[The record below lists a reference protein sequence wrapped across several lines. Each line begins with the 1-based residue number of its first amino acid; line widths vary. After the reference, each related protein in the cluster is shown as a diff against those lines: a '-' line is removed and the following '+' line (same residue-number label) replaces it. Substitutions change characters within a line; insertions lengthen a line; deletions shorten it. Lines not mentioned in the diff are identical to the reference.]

1 MMQIFNFILLFP
13 VSRGAIG
20 KMKDL
25 TAIKKPASNLM
36 KPKHRTIGKKPTVPA
51 GVVKMTEKKLAA
63 ILQSTDF
70 PMGDEKD
77 EEAASTEDDIKPLDN
92 KLITTTRE
100 PVTSTGDV
108 AAVVKKED
116 TKENNLTASK
126 SSKIKVPRVYN
137 KDTTSIKPRTLNV
150 TATTTGTSMTGLRN
164 RSATVNKTPSKA
176 VPAPVAQFPK
186 VEVED
191 KPATGNAYKIVKGVR
206 MNRRFELMMKH
217 RNKTDKK

>member
-1 MMQIFNFILLFP
+1 M
-13 VSRGAIG
+13 SRGAIG
-20 KMKDL
+20 KVKDL

-36 KPKHRTIGKKPTVPA
+36 KPKHRTIGKKPTVST

-77 EEAASTEDDIKPLDN
+77 ELTATSEDDFKPLDN

-108 AAVVKKED
+108 AAVVKQED
-116 TKENNLTASK
+116 TKENLTASK

-137 KDTTSIKPRTLNV
+137 KDTASIKPRPLNV

-164 RSATVNKTPSKA
+164 RSATGNKTPSKT

-186 VEVED
+186 VEVD
-191 KPATGNAYKIVKGVR
+191 AKPTTGNAYKIVKGVR